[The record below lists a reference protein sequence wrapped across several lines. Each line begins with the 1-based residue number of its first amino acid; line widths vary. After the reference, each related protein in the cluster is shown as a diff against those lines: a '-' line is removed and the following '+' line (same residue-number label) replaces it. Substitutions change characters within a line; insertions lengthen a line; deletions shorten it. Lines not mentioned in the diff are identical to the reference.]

1 MYYSGLFRCYFHEIV
16 SSMGAETVWLNSSR
30 NAPAPNW
37 CQRIVYTF
45 SALVCHGF
53 LFELSYKRKP

>member
-45 SALVCHGF
+45 SA
-53 LFELSYKRKP
+53 